1 MTDGSDQPTPKHRR
15 RAVGV
20 VVLLGLALTALPG
33 RASADAISD
42 KRAEAKRIAAQ
53 REQLTQEAER
63 LNEQAKQTQDELARL
78 DGQAADTTARLAGQ
92 QSRTATL
99 NKQAADLAINA
110 YMHGDASSG
119 LAAVMVDDGAVNLQL
134 ARGYTP
140 VALGGSTDVI
150 DQARASVEDTQRLV
164 DQLSAQKAEQERL
177 NETLAQRSAAVVA
190 TQQKLTTLAS
200 KVNGALTQLV
210 AEEQARKEAEAEAAA
225 AAKQKAEAEAL
236 ARKAAELK
244 ARTTTTV
251 ATTAA
256 PTARTAAAAPAG
268 GGKAAVAAAAGT
280 TATTAPVAKG
290 TTGTTKATTAPAA
303 AASGTRPTATTDPP
317 APAPTVAPPENIPA
331 ASPAA
336 GIAVAEAL
344 RQLGKRYVFGAV
356 GPDTFDCS
364 GLTMWAWAAAGVS
377 MPHYTVSQFQAFP
390 HVPLDQLQ
398 PGDLVFFNLNLGHV
412 GMYIGDGKIV
422 HAPRTGDVVKIGILA
437 GRSVVGAI
445 RPG

>member
-1 MTDGSDQPTPKHRR
+1 MTDGDGQPAPTRRR

-20 VVLLGLALTALPG
+20 VLLLGLALTALPG

-53 REQLTQEAER
+53 REQLTQDAER
-63 LNEQAKQTQDELARL
+63 LNEQAKQTEDELDRL
-78 DGQAADTTARLAGQ
+78 DAQVADTTAQLASQ
-92 QSRTATL
+92 QSTTATL

-119 LAAVMVDDGAVNLQL
+119 LAAVMADDGAVNLQL

-150 DQARASVEDTQRLV
+150 DQARASVQDTQRLV

-177 NETLAQRSAAVVA
+177 TRTLAQRQRGRRRRPGQAHHAGVEGQRRAHPTRGRGTGPQGSRSRSGRRG
-190 TQQKLTTLAS
+190 Q
-200 KVNGALTQLV
+200 
-210 AEEQARKEAEAEAAA
+210 AEGRGRGPGPQGR
-225 AAKQKAEAEAL
+225 
-236 ARKAAELK
+236 AELK
-244 ARTTTTV
+244 ARSTTTVATTV

-256 PTARTAAAAPAG
+256 PTARTAATAPAG
-268 GGKAAVAAAAGT
+268 GGKAAVAARHHHRHHGQGQDRHDQGHRHHGGGRRRRVAHPGHRGAG
-280 TATTAPVAKG
+280 AHHR
-290 TTGTTKATTAPAA
+290 A
-303 AASGTRPTATTDPP
+303 AAS
-317 APAPTVAPPENIPA
+317 IPA

-344 RQLGKRYVFGAV
+344 RQLGKRYVFNTA

-364 GLTMWAWAAAGVS
+364 GLTMWAWATAGVS

-412 GMYIGDGKIV
+412 GMYIGGGKIV
-422 HAPRTGDVVKIGILA
+422 HAPRTGDVVKISVLA
-437 GRSVVGAI
+437 GRNVVGAI